1 MNSRER
7 VRTVFAGGIPDRVPI
22 DYEAN
27 PGIDAKLKAHFS
39 LAPNDSEGLNQ
50 RLGVDFRGIGAPYV
64 GPRLH
69 SEQPERQIDP
79 QFGWHLRKVNHA
91 SGSYW
96 DFCDFPLAEA
106 EEAEVAAW
114 PLPIADDFDYSHLV
128 RDCEASG
135 DFALYYGNPG
145 LGCIMNTA
153 GFLRGMGQT
162 FIDLAMDEPAGL
174 LLIDRILDLQLEVA
188 RRALALI
195 GNCIDF
201 MWMGEDLGTQRGP
214 IISRDLFLRHI
225 LPRHEPFFALAREY
239 GLPVMMHTCGSSS
252 WAYEDYIKLGLKA
265 ADTLQPEAAGMDAAT
280 LKKQF
285 GGRLVLHGGIST
297 AGPVA
302 FGTVEET
309 IADVREKLSLMMPGG
324 GYCFSPTHALQDNSP
339 LENVLAMYETA
350 HKHGHYKDPV

>member
-1 MNSRER
+1 MTSRER

-27 PGIDAKLKAHFS
+27 PGIDAKLKAHFG
-39 LAPNDSEGLNQ
+39 LAPNDSVGLRQ

-69 SEQPERQIDP
+69 AELPERQIDP

-96 DFCDFPLAEA
+96 DYCDFPLADADED
-106 EEAEVAAW
+106 EVSAW
-114 PLPIADDFDYSHLV
+114 PMPTADDFDYSHLV
-128 RDCEASG
+128 RDCEASK
-135 DFALYYGNPG
+135 DYALFYGNAG

-162 FIDLAMDEPAGL
+162 FIDLATDDPAGL
-174 LLIDRILDLQLEVA
+174 LVIDRILDLQLEVT
-188 RRALALI
+188 RRALSLI
-195 GNCIDF
+195 GHHIDF
-201 MWMGEDLGTQRGP
+201 IWLGEDLGTQRGP
-214 IISRDLFLRHI
+214 IISRELFLRHI
-225 LPRHEPFFALAREY
+225 LPRHAPFFALAREH

-309 IADVREKLSLMMPGG
+309 IADVKEKLSVMMVGG

-339 LENVLAMYETA
+339 LENVLAMYETV
-350 HKHGHYKDPV
+350 HKYGYYTD